1 MKIQHIDVLI
11 VDEAQDMT
19 LLYFRFL
26 VKFLQDLKKKVTLM
40 VLGDV
45 MQGLYQFKGSDSRF
59 LSLANEIWDSR
70 YLKKKE
76 FVRTTMRMS
85 YRITN
90 EIAKFV
96 NNVMIGNERMLA
108 CRSDKNVVYIRNITD
123 VDDKI
128 SNAASEQKLT
138 VYDISKKFTDIYQN
152 NMKSLGLLEPTH
164 QPRVTDNMPSII
176 LTIEKI
182 LNSGF
187 AYISE
192 NHVLFDTVKYKDY
205 GKLSKRT
212 LDEMID
218 GARVDVADYKKSQ
231 RDFVLWKPS
240 TSDQPGWE
248 SPWGLGRPGWHI
260 ECTSMINEIIGNDTT
275 LDIHG
280 GGNDLIFPHHENEIA
295 QGSCISSKS
304 YCNYWFHN
312 GIVLVNK
319 KKMSKS
325 LGNVILVDDLLSK
338 HSPYTIRLALLSAH
352 YRQPLN
358 WSDSTLS
365 EAQKLINKFKTLA
378 QSVSHNED
386 PVRLDD
392 EIIDILSDDLN
403 TPQAIKYLSTLAKNA
418 KTNKKDINRL
428 VSSASFIGID
438 LLSNEASKS
447 NLSDINH
454 DHINNLIKQRNEAR
468 DCGDYKKADEIR
480 DTLLHMKISIKDLD
494 GETVWDYNPD

>member
-1 MKIQHIDVLI
+1 MAIQIFNTI
-11 VDEAQDMT
+11 N
-19 LLYFRFL
+19 R
-26 VKFLQDLKKKVTLM
+26 
-40 VLGDV
+40 
-45 MQGLYQFKGSDSRF
+45 
-59 LSLANEIWDSR
+59 
-70 YLKKKE
+70 KKE
-76 FVRTTMRMS
+76 DFIPVKKDS
-85 YRITN
+85 
-90 EIAKFV
+90 V
-96 NNVMIGNERMLA
+96 NMYVCGPTVYSHPHIGNARAAIVPDILF
-108 CRSDKNVVYIRNITD
+108 RVLKTKYKNVVYIRNITD

-240 TSDQPGWE
+240 ASDQPGWE

-358 WSDSTLS
+358 W
-365 EAQKLINKFKTLA
+365 
-378 QSVSHNED
+378 
-386 PVRLDD
+386 
-392 EIIDILSDDLN
+392 
-403 TPQAIKYLSTLAKNA
+403 
-418 KTNKKDINRL
+418 
-428 VSSASFIGID
+428 
-438 LLSNEASKS
+438 
-447 NLSDINH
+447 
-454 DHINNLIKQRNEAR
+454 
-468 DCGDYKKADEIR
+468 
-480 DTLLHMKISIKDLD
+480 
-494 GETVWDYNPD
+494 

>member
-1 MKIQHIDVLI
+1 MAIKIFNTIN
-11 VDEAQDMT
+11 
-19 LLYFRFL
+19 R
-26 VKFLQDLKKKVTLM
+26 
-40 VLGDV
+40 
-45 MQGLYQFKGSDSRF
+45 
-59 LSLANEIWDSR
+59 
-70 YLKKKE
+70 KKE
-76 FVRTTMRMS
+76 DFVPVEKDT
-85 YRITN
+85 
-90 EIAKFV
+90 V
-96 NNVMIGNERMLA
+96 NMYVCGPTVYSHPHIGNARAAIVPDILF
-108 CRSDKNVVYIRNITD
+108 RVLKTKYKNVVYIRNITD

-218 GARVDVADYKKSQ
+218 GARVDVADYKRSQ

-240 TSDQPGWE
+240 ASDQPGWE

-468 DCGDYKKADEIR
+468 ECGDYKKADEIR
-480 DTLLHMKISIKDLD
+480 DALLHMKISIKDLD